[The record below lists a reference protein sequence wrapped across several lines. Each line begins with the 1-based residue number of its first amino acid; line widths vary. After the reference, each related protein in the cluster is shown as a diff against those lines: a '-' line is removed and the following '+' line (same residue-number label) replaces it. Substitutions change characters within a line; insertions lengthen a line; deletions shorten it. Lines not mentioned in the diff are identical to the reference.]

1 MALKLLVTFDHST
14 FSEQIIDIA
23 ARIAGAAQAEVY
35 VLYVMPPAQAIL
47 APRESPGV
55 MRYVP
60 PAQAVVASQELPGE
74 RLQQIESVDQTY
86 ERLRGE
92 ALAYLTGLAR
102 RFPGDSAQCLVR
114 EGEHP
119 AAEIVRCAE
128 ELEVDMIALATHG
141 RTGLAHALLGS
152 VAEAVVRSSRR
163 PVLLLR
169 PADT

>member
-35 VLYVMPPAQAIL
+35 VLYVMPPAQA
-47 APRESPGV
+47 
-55 MRYVP
+55 
-60 PAQAVVASQELPGE
+60 VVASQELPGE
-74 RLQQIESVDQTY
+74 RLQQIESVDQAY